1 VLEVILARDLADVG
15 EPDFT
20 LDDVRDEWVDPGVDL
35 ARDSLVV
42 EAGTGLAAYALCTP
56 HAQDV
61 YVHPDHCGLGI
72 GAALL
77 PLVEARALARGLP
90 CRQYIADRN
99 ADAAALLLQFAI
111 GEIRDGVGEGE
122 LAPAALVDVAV
133 EQPGHRIVRTGRAA
147 HDAPP
152 LHD

>member
-1 VLEVILARDLADVG
+1 MLEVILARDLADVG

-20 LDDVRDEWVDPGVDL
+20 LDDLRDEWADPEVDL

-61 YVHPDHCGLGI
+61 YVHPGHCGHGI

-77 PLVEARALARGLP
+77 PLVEARALERGVP
-90 CRQYIADRN
+90 RRQYIADRN
-99 ADAAALLLQFAI
+99 AAAAGLLSDNGYAVTHRYWRMVCDLD
-111 GEIRDGVGEGE
+111 RDPEAARFPGV
-122 LAPAALVDVAV
+122 
-133 EQPGHRIVRTGRAA
+133 
-147 HDAPP
+147 
-152 LHD
+152 